1 MARMTDIEWADA
13 TWNPLRGCTRISS
26 GCMNCYAE
34 RMAARG
40 LPGLKSPTT
49 GEPFAV
55 MSKAGPAWTGRVE
68 LVESKLTEPLGW
80 RKPLRIF
87 VNSMSDTFHES
98 VTFDEIHEI
107 VRVAKHAHQ
116 HTYLIL
122 TKRARRMH
130 EFVRWWISIH
140 ERWPRNVWLGISAE
154 DQPRLEERITFLH
167 FLTPARRFLSLEP
180 LLGEI
185 DLSWHLKY
193 CEGNVGWVIVG
204 GESGPG
210 ARTCDARWIE
220 GIIEQCRSAG
230 VPCFVKQMGSHP
242 LLCDAKGGNP
252 DEWLLP
258 LRVRESPFV
267 GSGPEGGFNARCE

>member
-13 TWNPLRGCTRISS
+13 TWNPFRGCTRISS

-55 MSKAGPAWTGRVE
+55 MGKSGPAWTGRVE
-68 LVESKLTEPLGW
+68 LVESKLTEPMGW

-98 VTFDEIHEI
+98 VQFDDIHAI
-107 VRVAKHAHQ
+107 MRVAKSARQ

-122 TKRARRMH
+122 TKRARRMW
-130 EFVRWWISIH
+130 EFCRWWLSIH
-140 ERWPRNVWLGISAE
+140 ERWPAHVWLGISAE
-154 DQPRLEERITFLH
+154 DQPRLEERIHFLH
-167 FLTPARRFLSLEP
+167 FLTPVRRFLSLEP

-193 CEGNVGWVIVG
+193 CKGNVAWVIAG

-210 ARTCDARWIE
+210 ARPMNPEWPRQIRR
-220 GIIEQCRSAG
+220 QCSDAG
-230 VPCFVKQMGSHP
+230 VPFFFKQQ
-242 LLCDAKGGNP
+242 CEGGRKIP
-252 DEWLLP
+252 WALVPED
-258 LRVRESPFV
+258 LRVRQVPRVVLSEV
-267 GSGPEGGFNARCE
+267 TE